1 MGFLRQEYWRGLPL
15 PSPGDL
21 TDPGIKSVSPALAG
35 RFFTIESPGKPNKLS
50 RASVSTGFPRSSA
63 GKESAYNAG
72 DPSSIPGIPW
82 RRDRLLTPVFLGFP
96 GGSDNKESTCNV
108 GDLGSI
114 PGLGKSPGEGHGNPL
129 QYSCLENPQG
139 QRSLAGCSLRR
150 CKELDMTELL
160 KHG

>member
-1 MGFLRQEYWRGLPL
+1 MTL

-72 DPSSIPGIPW
+72 DPSSIPGLGRPTAEGRGHPLQCSWASLAAQLVKNLPTMQETWVRPLGWEDPLEKGKATHYSILASRIPW
-82 RRDRLLTPVFLGFP
+82 T
-96 GGSDNKESTCNV
+96 V
-108 GDLGSI
+108 GLVHEVT
-114 PGLGKSPGEGHGNPL
+114 KSWT
-129 QYSCLENPQG
+129 
-139 QRSLAGCSLRR
+139 QRSTFHFHFSVSV
-150 CKELDMTELL
+150 D
-160 KHG
+160 